1 MGNIYKIDIN
11 SYISG
16 TYPFALYVKRPG
28 IFSKWEF
35 IESVKSK
42 EEGQAI
48 FDKLCE
54 MPILLGEPKHG

>member
-1 MGNIYKIDIN
+1 MANIYKIDIN

-16 TYPFALYVKRPG
+16 TFPLALYVKRPE

-35 IESVKSK
+35 IESIRSK
-42 EEGQAI
+42 EEGQAF

-54 MPILLGEPKHG
+54 LPILLGEAKHG